1 MLYIHNYKTIHI
13 YTHLTAD
20 PTIWYFWVSTCGIA
34 SNLVSF
40 GKQWRRNRGHGFIFW
55 RKRMSTVIGGSV
67 TVTLV
72 LSHHLCWQNRAWIGG
87 IPLLKVEFGLNSV
100 KNQQQSGRFAM
111 KIWRVRWAYLIS
123 DLAAGLKC
131 LGLSPPHINPFIWA
145 RSSYDTCCEWE
156 TLWDIL
162 RGHWVIAGLNPGFN
176 PGSSSTIVI
185 WKDMIYPIVVLLVP
199 PWLVVKTTQLPQS
212 SAPPWNRFWFVIFID
227 YANEPAIMHRLH
239 PYKCNKLN

>member
-20 PTIWYFWVSTCGIA
+20 PTIWYFWVSTWGIA

-131 LGLSPPHINPFIWA
+131 LGLSPPPSIL
-145 RSSYDTCCEWE
+145 SSELDHPMIPVANGKHYE
-156 TLWDIL
+156 TSW
-162 RGHWVIAGLNPGFN
+162 GVTG
-176 PGSSSTIVI
+176 
-185 WKDMIYPIVVLLVP
+185 
-199 PWLVVKTTQLPQS
+199 
-212 SAPPWNRFWFVIFID
+212 
-227 YANEPAIMHRLH
+227 
-239 PYKCNKLN
+239 